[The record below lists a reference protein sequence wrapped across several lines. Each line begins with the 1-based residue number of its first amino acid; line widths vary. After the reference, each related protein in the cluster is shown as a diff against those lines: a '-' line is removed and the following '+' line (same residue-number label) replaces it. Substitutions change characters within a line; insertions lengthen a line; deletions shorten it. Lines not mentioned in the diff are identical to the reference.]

1 MASAFSWEIELCIHC
16 NGDHL
21 MKRILVTCF
30 VVSVCAGPCFAASPT
45 IEAMIKTF
53 QAVSTNAA
61 KLKIFCEMKKVMD
74 ARGDR
79 LDPAADAKIQGYM
92 KQLGTDFQTAWVG
105 SDDVDSGAP
114 DGKALNAALD
124 NLTGKCT

>member
-1 MASAFSWEIELCIHC
+1 
-16 NGDHL
+16 
-21 MKRILVTCF
+21 MKRILVAC
-30 VVSVCAGPCFAASPT
+30 VAVSICAGPCFAASPT
-45 IEAMIKTF
+45 IEAF

-79 LDPAADAKIQGYM
+79 QDPAADAKIQGYM

-105 SDDVDSGAP
+105 SDDVDAGTP
-114 DGKALNAALD
+114 DGKAPNAALD

>member
-1 MASAFSWEIELCIHC
+1 
-16 NGDHL
+16 
-21 MKRILVTCF
+21 MKRILVMC
-30 VVSVCAGPCFAASPT
+30 VAGSLCACPCIAASPT
-45 IEAMIKTF
+45 IETMIKTF
-53 QAVSTNAA
+53 HAVSTDAA

-79 LDPAADAKIQGYM
+79 QDPAADAKIQGYL

-105 SDDVDSGAP
+105 SDDVDAGTP

-124 NLTGKCT
+124 NLMGKCT

>member
-1 MASAFSWEIELCIHC
+1 MALAFSWEIELCIQC
-16 NGDHL
+16 NGDRH
-21 MKRILVTCF
+21 MKRILVAC
-30 VVSVCAGPCFAASPT
+30 VAVSVCAGPCFAASPT

-53 QAVSTNAA
+53 QAVSTDAA

-79 LDPAADAKIQGYM
+79 QDPAADAKIQVYF

-105 SDDVDSGAP
+105 SDDDDAGTP
-114 DGKALNAALD
+114 DGKGLNAALD
-124 NLTGKCT
+124 NLTGKCI